1 MSIVAKRMDRFPPSP
16 SVVVTQ
22 RARQLRAE
30 GRDIISLSI
39 GEPDFPTPEH
49 VKRAAV
55 AAMER
60 NQTKYTP
67 IDGTPE
73 LKQAVCLKFRR
84 DNGLSYTPEQITV
97 GTGGKQVIHNAIL
110 STVEPGDEVIIPTPY
125 WISYSLMVMMAEG
138 TSVHVP
144 CRQET
149 GFKLQPEDLDRAI
162 TPKTKWLML
171 NSPSNPSGATYSRDE
186 LKALGDVLLRHP
198 HVHILTDDIY
208 EHIRYDGREFATIAQ
223 VQPNLYERTL
233 TMNGVSKA
241 YAMTGWRIGFA
252 AGPVSLI
259 KAMGKLQSQITSGP
273 NAIAQ
278 AASVEALTGPQEF
291 LHERAAIFQER
302 RDVVVDLLNQV
313 PGLKCHK
320 PEGAFYVFPSCA
332 GLIGKKTP
340 DGSVLRSDS
349 DVALYLLEKAGV
361 AVVLGDAYGMS
372 PFFRVSYATSMDLL
386 KDGCGRIK
394 RACEVLV

>member
-1 MSIVAKRMDRFPPSP
+1 MSIVAKRMNRFPPSG

-22 RARQLRAE
+22 RARELRAE

-55 AAMER
+55 AAMDR

-67 IDGTPE
+67 IDGTLE

-84 DNGLSYTPEQITV
+84 DNGLAYRPEQITV
-97 GTGGKQVIHNAIL
+97 GAGGKQVIHNAIL
-110 STVEPGDEVIIPTPY
+110 ATVEPGDEVIIPTPY

-138 TSVHVP
+138 VSVHVA
-144 CRQET
+144 CSQES
-149 GFKLQPEDLDRAI
+149 GFKLQPADLDRAI

-208 EHIRYDGREFATIAQ
+208 EHIRYDGREFATIAE
-223 VQPNLYERTL
+223 VEPNLYERTL
-233 TMNGVSKA
+233 TVNGVSKA

-252 AGPVSLI
+252 GGPVTLI
-259 KAMGKLQSQITSGP
+259 KAMAKLQSQITSGP
-273 NAIAQ
+273 NSIAQ

-291 LHERAAIFQER
+291 MHERAAIFQER

-340 DGSVLRSDS
+340 DGSMLNSDS
-349 DVALYLLEKAGV
+349 DVAFYLLEKAGV

>member
-1 MSIVAKRMDRFPPSP
+1 MSIVAKRMGRFPPSP
-16 SVVVTQ
+16 SVVATQ
-22 RARQLRAE
+22 RARELRAE

-39 GEPDFPTPEH
+39 GEPDFPTPDH

-55 AAMER
+55 AAMDR

-67 IDGTPE
+67 IDGTLE
-73 LKQAVCLKFRR
+73 LKQAVCLKFSR
-84 DNGLSYTPEQITV
+84 DNGLSYKPEQISV
-97 GTGGKQVIHNAIL
+97 GAGGKQVIHNAIL
-110 STVEPGDEVIIPTPY
+110 ATVEPGDEVIIPTPY

-138 TSVHVP
+138 VSVHVA
-144 CRQET
+144 CSQEN

-171 NSPSNPSGATYSRDE
+171 TSPSNPSGATYSRDE

-208 EHIRYDGREFATIAQ
+208 EHIRYDGREFATIAE
-223 VQPNLYERTL
+223 VEPNLYERTL
-233 TMNGVSKA
+233 TVNGVSKA

-252 AGPVSLI
+252 GGPVTLI
-259 KAMGKLQSQITSGP
+259 KAMAKLQSQITSGP
-273 NAIAQ
+273 NSIAQ

-340 DGSVLRSDS
+340 DGSVLRSDG

-386 KDGCGRIK
+386 KDGCGRIR

>member
-1 MSIVAKRMDRFPPSP
+1 MGRFPPSP

-22 RARQLRAE
+22 RARELRAE

-39 GEPDFPTPEH
+39 GEPDFPTPDH

-55 AAMER
+55 AAMDR

-67 IDGTPE
+67 IDGTLE

-84 DNGLSYTPEQITV
+84 DNGLAYQPEQITV
-97 GTGGKQVIHNAIL
+97 GAGGKQVIHNAIL

-138 TSVHVP
+138 VSVHVP
-144 CRQET
+144 CSQEN
-149 GFKLQPEDLDRAI
+149 GFKLQPADLDRAI
-162 TPKTKWLML
+162 TLKTKWLML

-223 VQPNLYERTL
+223 VEPNLYERTL
-233 TMNGVSKA
+233 TVNGVSKA

-252 AGPVSLI
+252 AGPVTLI
-259 KAMGKLQSQITSGP
+259 KAMAKLQSQITSGP
-273 NAIAQ
+273 NSIAQ

-340 DGSVLRSDS
+340 DGSVLNSDN

-386 KDGCGRIK
+386 KDGCRRIR

>member
-30 GRDIISLSI
+30 GRDIISLSV

-55 AAMER
+55 AAMDR

-67 IDGTPE
+67 IDGTLE

-386 KDGCGRIK
+386 RDGCGRIK

>member
-1 MSIVAKRMDRFPPSP
+1 MSIVAKRMNRFPPSG

-22 RARQLRAE
+22 RARELRAE

-55 AAMER
+55 AAMDR

-67 IDGTPE
+67 IDGTLE

-84 DNGLSYTPEQITV
+84 DNGLSYKPEQITV
-97 GTGGKQVIHNAIL
+97 GAGGKQVIHNAIL

-138 TSVHVP
+138 VSVHVP
-144 CRQET
+144 CSQEN
-149 GFKLQPEDLDRAI
+149 GFKLQPGDLDRAI

-198 HVHILTDDIY
+198 QVHILTDDIY
-208 EHIRYDGREFATIAQ
+208 EHIRYDGREFATIAE
-223 VQPNLYERTL
+223 VEPNLYERTL
-233 TMNGVSKA
+233 TVNGVSKA

-252 AGPVSLI
+252 GGPVTLI
-259 KAMGKLQSQITSGP
+259 KAMAKLQSQITSGP
-273 NAIAQ
+273 NSIAQ

-291 LHERAAIFQER
+291 MHERAAIFQER

-332 GLIGKKTP
+332 GLLGKKTP
-340 DGSVLRSDS
+340 DGSMLNSDS

>member
-138 TSVHVP
+138 VSVHVP
-144 CRQET
+144 CRQEN
-149 GFKLQPEDLDRAI
+149 GFKLQPGDLDRAI

>member
-138 TSVHVP
+138 VSVHVP
-144 CRQET
+144 CRQEN